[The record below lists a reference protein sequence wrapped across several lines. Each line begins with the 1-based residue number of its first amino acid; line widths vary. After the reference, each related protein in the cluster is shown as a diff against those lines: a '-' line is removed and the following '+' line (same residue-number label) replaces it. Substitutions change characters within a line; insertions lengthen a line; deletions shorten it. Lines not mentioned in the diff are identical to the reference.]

1 MLSNKKYKYFY
12 NSSKIYPALSSF
24 QEKINKITRK
34 VIDNEMIFNL
44 KSTVIKA
51 LPCDSCRTVIE
62 ADSSHPDDLAIR
74 NIALNTMLSAE
85 AISRG
90 SGWILECYLA
100 GLIGNKYDDNI
111 LKFSRGNFEDM
122 QKVLSSNIGNG
133 QINKIINKILEY
145 SDFNVDIKCF
155 SHEGNEFGIDIKSY
169 KSFDIKIHDL
179 FSINNFVLEKLFII
193 YFDGQIEKIEEIQSL
208 IKFINKNEIKDCI
221 LIARNFHEDVV
232 STLKINYDLK
242 KFKIYPC
249 IDILSNNSL
258 SNYCKEENN
267 IFFVDL
273 ENIEVFNSIDSKIE
287 LKETK
292 NISIKNNSIF
302 FLDNKNNKKIKKDVK
317 IFIPKKFEDS
327 IGIIE
332 DRIKYGI
339 ILSEQVCKSG
349 VIKLN
354 INNKEFW
361 TSRMSYNTFIK
372 SKEALNNI
380 LNNLGGL
387 II

>member
-1 MLSNKKYKYFY
+1 MLKKKKYKNFY
-12 NSSKIYPALSSF
+12 KSHQINPSLHSI
-24 QEKINKITRK
+24 QEKLNQITKK
-34 VIDNEMIFNL
+34 VIDNELIFNL

-51 LPCDSCRTVIE
+51 LPCDACRTVVE
-62 ADSSHPDDLAIR
+62 ADSSHSGALAMR
-74 NIALNTMLSAE
+74 NIILNTMLSAE

-100 GLIGNKYDDNI
+100 GLIQKEKDYNI
-111 LKFSRGNFEDM
+111 LKFSRGNFEDI

-133 QINKIINKILEY
+133 YINKIINKILEY

-169 KSFDIKIHDL
+169 KNFDIKIHDL
-179 FSINNFVLEKLFII
+179 FSINNFSLEKLFVI
-193 YFDGQIEKIEEIQSL
+193 YFDGQLEKIEEIQSL

-221 LIARNFHEDVV
+221 LIARNYHEDVV

-242 KFKIYPC
+242 KFRIYPC
-249 IDILSNNSL
+249 IDILPNDSL
-258 SNYCKEENN
+258 SKYCKENKD
-267 IFFVDL
+267 ILFVDL
-273 ENIEVFNSIDSKIE
+273 ENIEVFNLLDSNDE
-287 LKETK
+287 LKE
-292 NISIKNNSIF
+292 IKNVSLKNNNIF
-302 FLDNKNNKKIKKDVK
+302 FLDNKNSKKIKKDIKV
-317 IFIPKKFEDS
+317 FIPKKFEDS

-349 VIKLN
+349 SLKLE
-354 INNKEFW
+354 IDGKEFW
-361 TSRMSYNTFIK
+361 TSILSYNTFIK
-372 SKEALNNI
+372 SKNTLKNL
-380 LNNLGGL
+380 LNNLGGF